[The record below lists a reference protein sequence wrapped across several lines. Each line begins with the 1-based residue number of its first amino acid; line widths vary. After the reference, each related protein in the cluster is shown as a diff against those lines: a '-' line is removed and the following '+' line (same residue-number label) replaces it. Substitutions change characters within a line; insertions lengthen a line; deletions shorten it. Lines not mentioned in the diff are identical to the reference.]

1 MEGWKHFV
9 WFHFCLST
17 CCEALQ
23 CNSTFHFTSFTI
35 FSRRSVHFT
44 HVSTRPCLFCL
55 DLSVWTLVD
64 CLCAGLFFHCV
75 SFFPCMFFSLF
86 FSPCLCGFSHLLSL
100 MRKGAASMPTLPSRD
115 FCLVKGGP
123 ILKLCLLLSYF
134 YFTFWF
140 SLEIGTLSIFCL
152 RLILA
157 IQNHLHC
164 KVLYTSP
171 HPEIPIPIHSTKS
184 IWEGVDSHE
193 RDFTCAQSQSL
204 MLCLCMCSKHV

>member
-1 MEGWKHFV
+1 MKRMMLITRITRMMMIRSRIGCGYFCLYITRRGMRMEGWKHFV

-17 CCEALQ
+17 CCESLQ

-100 MRKGAASMPTLPSRD
+100 MRKGAASMPTLPSTD

-123 ILKLCLLLSYF
+123 ILNSVFFFPTFPLLSDF
-134 YFTFWF
+134 LWKLVHCQF
-140 SLEIGTLSIFCL
+140 S
-152 RLILA
+152 
-157 IQNHLHC
+157 
-164 KVLYTSP
+164 V
-171 HPEIPIPIHSTKS
+171 
-184 IWEGVDSHE
+184 
-193 RDFTCAQSQSL
+193 
-204 MLCLCMCSKHV
+204 